1 MKAMNL
7 TATRDKILEATLT
20 HVAFDGWTRAA
31 LTAGVKDAGF
41 QREMALRAFPG
52 GIPELVEHFA
62 DWADRRM
69 LAALAKKDV
78 ASMKV
83 RERVAAAVR
92 ARLEAFSPHREAVR
106 RLLAYLALPGH
117 AGLAARLTWHT
128 ANAVWYAAG
137 DTATDF
143 NYYTKRALL
152 MPIYTTTVL
161 YWLSDD
167 SDGFV
172 ETWGYL
178 DRRIA
183 DIMRIPKLTAGVR
196 DALGRLPLPFARFRR
211 AGAERDAGRR

>member
-1 MKAMNL
+1 MDVP
-7 TATRDKILEATLT
+7 ATRDKILEATLA
-20 HVAFDGWTRAA
+20 HVAFDGWTQAA
-31 LTAGVKDAGF
+31 LKAGVKDAGF
-41 QREMALRAFPG
+41 RREMALRAFPG
-52 GIPELVEHFA
+52 GVPELVEHFA

-69 LAALAKKDV
+69 LAALEKRNLAP
-78 ASMKV
+78 MKV

-92 ARLEAFSPHREAVR
+92 ARLGALSPYREAVR

-117 AGLAARLTWHT
+117 AGLAAKLTWRT

-152 MPIYTTTVL
+152 VPVYTTTVL

-167 SDGFV
+167 SDGFA

-183 DIMRIPKLTAGVR
+183 DVMRIPKLTAGVR
-196 DALGRLPLPFARFRR
+196 DAFGRLPSPFGLLRRTR
-211 AGAERDAGRR
+211 AGRSAGR

>member
-1 MKAMNL
+1 MDL
-7 TATRDKILEATLT
+7 TATRDKILEATLA

-31 LTAGVKDAGF
+31 LAAGVKDAGF
-41 QREMALRAFPG
+41 PREMAQRAFPG
-52 GIPELVEHFA
+52 GTPELVEHFA

-69 LAALAKKDV
+69 QATLATKDL

-83 RERVAAAVR
+83 RERVAAAVQ
-92 ARLEAFSPHREAVR
+92 ARLDALSPHREAVR

-117 AGLAARLTWHT
+117 AGLATRLAWR
-128 ANAVWYAAG
+128 AADAMWYAAG

-152 MPIYTTTVL
+152 VPVYTTTML
-161 YWLSDD
+161 YWLADD
-167 SDGFV
+167 SDGFA

-183 DIMRIPKLTAGVR
+183 DVMRLPTLTAGVR
-196 DALGRLPLPFARFRR
+196 GALGRLPLPFARLRRASAERR
-211 AGAERDAGRR
+211 AGRR